1 MNWMVIISSEAL
13 LIFFILPTSKW
24 GWSLISVLCTY
35 ITGQVLECSLAKPQ
49 ADQKSGG
56 SNSQKSGLLPN
67 YPPRV
72 GYGFVGGAYGAVNPG
87 YGASG
92 FGQV

>member
-1 MNWMVIISSEAL
+1 M
-13 LIFFILPTSKW
+13 
-24 GWSLISVLCTY
+24 
-35 ITGQVLECSLAKPQ
+35 ECSLAKPQ

-72 GYGFVGGAYGAVNPG
+72 GYGFVGGAYGAVNAG

-92 FGQV
+92 FGQVKCLCICLSSSWVLNLVCSCLDKINLGISF

>member
-1 MNWMVIISSEAL
+1 M
-13 LIFFILPTSKW
+13 
-24 GWSLISVLCTY
+24 
-35 ITGQVLECSLAKPQ
+35 ECSLAKPQ

-72 GYGFVGGAYGAVNPG
+72 GYGFVGGAYGAVNAG

-92 FGQV
+92 FGQVKSLCVGLTGRKRCFSENLIFI

>member
-1 MNWMVIISSEAL
+1 MGLVSDICFSTIVY
-13 LIFFILPTSKW
+13 P
-24 GWSLISVLCTY
+24 
-35 ITGQVLECSLAKPQ
+35 GQVLECSLAKPQ

-72 GYGFVGGAYGAVNPG
+72 GYGYVGGAYGGAVNAG
-87 YGASG
+87 YGASS
-92 FGQV
+92 FSQVRCLFKTQLLMS

>member
-1 MNWMVIISSEAL
+1 M
-13 LIFFILPTSKW
+13 
-24 GWSLISVLCTY
+24 
-35 ITGQVLECSLAKPQ
+35 ECSLAKPQ

-72 GYGFVGGAYGAVNPG
+72 GYGFVGGAYGAVNAG
-87 YGASG
+87 YGGSG
-92 FGQV
+92 FGQVKCLFTGLIERKKCLKKLIFI